1 MYWFLK
7 RLYRFITYNRKVIAA
22 KKCGQGKFDCS
33 PQFSFFYRI
42 LFLIVFLLFN
52 TAMLWLLHKQLLAG
66 LSFYHLSVLQ
76 LQAAHFAFVVLNV
89 SLSTIMG
96 KRKAIEYL
104 GQVSILALMAVM
116 LLTSLMLLHS
126 VIHLAE
132 WQLVFCLGIFT
143 VIIIQEY
150 FRRMNYANVFP
161 DQKKIVAANF
171 FCLATFLVYV
181 FH

>member
-1 MYWFLK
+1 
-7 RLYRFITYNRKVIAA
+7 
-22 KKCGQGKFDCS
+22 
-33 PQFSFFYRI
+33 
-42 LFLIVFLLFN
+42 
-52 TAMLWLLHKQLLAG
+52 MLWLLHKQLLAG